1 MAIPLLQELVFGLVL
16 GSFIALGAIGF
27 TLVYGLV
34 NMINF
39 AHGEFVTVGAYAG
52 LVAAQFLGL
61 PLVAAVLAALC
72 VTAVF
77 GWGVAQVAF
86 EPLNDAGAVPLL
98 LTSIGIGLILRN
110 GIRLAAGASPRYI
123 ETTRPTAYRFEELG
137 VFVTDQQAFVV
148 GLTLAAVVAL
158 HLFLTRT
165 KVGVAM
171 RATADNEDL
180 ALVTGIDTRRVRH
193 VVWLVA
199 SGLAGVAGVLLAVS
213 RSANPSVGFGQLLL
227 VLTAAILGG
236 AGSPYGAVVGS
247 YALGIGISLAIGLL
261 PTGVSEFG
269 TTMAFVVLIVVLLV
283 RPGGIV
289 DQEVRTS

>member
-1 MAIPLLQELVFGLVL
+1 MAIPFVQELIFGLVL

-39 AHGEFVTVGAYAG
+39 AHGEFITVGAYVG
-52 LVAAQFLGL
+52 LIAAQFAGL
-61 PLVAAVLAALC
+61 PLAVAIVVALL
-72 VTAVF
+72 VTSVF
-77 GWGVAQVAF
+77 GWGVAQVTF

-98 LTSIGIGLILRN
+98 LTSIGLGLILRN
-110 GIRLAAGASPRYI
+110 GVRLVSGASPRYI
-123 ETTRPTAYRFEELG
+123 EVARPTAYRFEELG
-137 VFVTDQQAFVV
+137 FFFTDQQAFIV
-148 GLTLAAVVAL
+148 GLTLVSVVAL
-158 HLFLTRT
+158 HLFLNRT
-165 KVGVAM
+165 MIGVAM
-171 RATADNEDL
+171 RATADDEDL

-193 VVWLVA
+193 VVWLLA
-199 SGLAGVAGVLLAVS
+199 SGFAGVAGVLLAVS
-213 RSANPSVGFGQLLL
+213 RSANPSLGFGQLLL
-227 VLTAAILGG
+227 ILTAAILGG

-247 YALGIGISLAIGLL
+247 YILGIGISMAVAFL

-289 DQEVRTS
+289 NQEVRES